1 MSWAMNELTCAGVS
15 AAGWVYA
22 EMAAEDTVALRGHYL
37 HLTAVQRHLEA
48 ARIEEHLDL
57 GPAMR
62 FPCFY
67 EVSLCYSCAHRCRP
81 LLFQNMSEHRAERTL
96 PT

>member
-1 MSWAMNELTCAGVS
+1 
-15 AAGWVYA
+15 
-22 EMAAEDTVALRGHYL
+22 MAAEDTVALRGHYL

-67 EVSLCYSCAHRCRP
+67 EVLRLLLLRSSLLASA
-81 LLFQNMSEHRAERTL
+81 L
-96 PT
+96 PRHV

>member
-1 MSWAMNELTCAGVS
+1 MLRSPHVS

-22 EMAAEDTVALRGHYL
+22 EMAVGDTVALRGHYL

-57 GPAMR
+57 APAVR
-62 FPCFY
+62 FPCFH
-67 EVSLCYSCAHRCRP
+67 EVLSL
-81 LLFQNMSEHRAERTL
+81 LLLSASLLASAL
-96 PT
+96 PRHV